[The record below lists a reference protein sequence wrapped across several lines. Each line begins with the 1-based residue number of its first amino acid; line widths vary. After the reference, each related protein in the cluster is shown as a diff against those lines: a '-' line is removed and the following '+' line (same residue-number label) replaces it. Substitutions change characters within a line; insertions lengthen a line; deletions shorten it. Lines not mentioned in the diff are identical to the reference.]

1 MNKKYE
7 FTGEEK
13 VIDTHTLH
21 RIRAVRDFGVV
32 KAGDLGGWIEGE
44 DNLSH
49 DGYAWVYGEA
59 LVEGN
64 AFVEGNARVGGNAR
78 VSGNALVTGNTLVS
92 DAAWVYGDARVKG
105 NTYVGGDARVGG
117 NAWVDGNA
125 NVSGDARVTGNAQV
139 KGCADF
145 SIIGGFGRFFR
156 TTTFFRCQDGKV
168 RMQCGCF
175 YGDLNEFR
183 AKVKE
188 THGESKMAKEYLM
201 IADLMEMHFAKE
213 R

>member
-1 MNKKYE
+1 MYKKYE

-13 VIDTHTLH
+13 VVDNHTLH
-21 RIRAVRDFGVV
+21 RIRAMRDFGIV

-49 DGYAWVYGEA
+49 DGYAWVYDEA

-78 VSGNALVTGNTLVS
+78 VSGNAFVTGNARVSGNALVS
-92 DAAWVYGDARVKG
+92 GDARVKG
-105 NTYVGGDARVGG
+105 SALVEG
-117 NAWVDGNA
+117 N
-125 NVSGDARVTGNAQV
+125 
-139 KGCADF
+139 ADF

-168 RMQCGCF
+168 RTQCGCF

-201 IADLMEMHFAKE
+201 IADFMEMHFAKE
-213 R
+213 G